1 MINFGRTVNQVV
13 IPELSE
19 QIILQTV
26 AKAEQEFKENK
37 RINGTEQPGSIFS
50 KVSNGTP
57 KPE

>member
-26 AKAEQEFKENK
+26 AKAEQEFKE
-37 RINGTEQPGSIFS
+37 
-50 KVSNGTP
+50 
-57 KPE
+57 